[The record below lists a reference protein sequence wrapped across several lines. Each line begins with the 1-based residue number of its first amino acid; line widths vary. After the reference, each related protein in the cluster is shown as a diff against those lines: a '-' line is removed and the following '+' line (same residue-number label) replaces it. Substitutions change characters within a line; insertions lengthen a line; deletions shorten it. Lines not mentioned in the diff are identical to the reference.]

1 MGRKIA
7 KLEDELADE
16 KMTWNLEVGK
26 RLHGGTKQS
35 QL

>member
-1 MGRKIA
+1 MEREIA
-7 KLEDELADE
+7 ELEDVLADE
-16 KMTWNLEVGK
+16 KVTWNLEVGE